1 MDGKSYLKKNDVMN
15 VKTSVRK
22 SRPFLILLLLV
33 LTGPAG
39 AQITERERSEEWDN
53 LVYGGRFM
61 DRFLPIPVMGALSS
75 DTWGAENVVPRYV
88 ENGIED
94 REWSYWGG
102 NALKGPDRNYH
113 LFVCRWLEDSR
124 KGHGEWPRSIV
135 VHAVAANPL
144 GPYEVKETVGKGHNP
159 EIFQLQDGRYVIYVI
174 DGYYLADKLDGPWE
188 YGRFEFDPQG
198 KVIIEGLSNLSFAR
212 RPDGSILMVCRGGGI
227 WISETG
233 ISPYRQLSE
242 ESVYPEVEGRFEDPV
257 LWCTNIQYHM
267 VVNDWY
273 GRIAYYLRSK
283 DGIHWKVDPGE
294 AYLPGIAR
302 YEDGTEEEWFKYE
315 RMKVLQDEL
324 GRATQAHFAVIDV
337 FKKEDKGKDNH
348 SSKHICIP
356 LTVGLQLEILN
367 RKVIDCCI
375 DSIRI
380 LLKAEEGF
388 DPHSHMDLNSLRFGA
403 PEEVN
408 YGFGSRLIGTEESG
422 NDLILIFE
430 GKANGLDADNFTAK
444 LLGKDR
450 EGKLLFGYARL
461 PWVDYPDTPATVFA
475 ASVGAV
481 YDTIRVA
488 DFGARVNS
496 RQNVTGAVKAAMEAA
511 RSRENPLLFFEKGR
525 YDFWPQYSEERIY
538 YESNTSDI
546 NPKRLG
552 ILVEGFEKLSID
564 GGGADFVFHDRM
576 QPVTVDHS
584 SQVELRNFTID
595 WDIPLTAQAEVLEID
610 SASMLL
616 KIDKQESP
624 FVIEDGK
631 IQFVGEGWKSSLN
644 GVMEIE
650 RESRLIAPQTGDQG
664 CCGRAWD
671 WARWEEESPGLVRI
685 YKPFGEQRPEV
696 GNILILRH
704 SQRDHAGIFLF
715 HSKDILV
722 KNVEVYHTAG
732 LGILSQY
739 SENIT
744 MSHVK
749 MIPNPNKNRYL
760 SGHDDGFHF
769 SNCRGKI
776 IVRDCEFA
784 ALMDDPVNIHGTSV
798 RIEERIA
805 ADRLRCKFMHHQS
818 VGLRWARQGEQIG
831 FLESSS
837 MATMD
842 FGLVKEFKVLSP
854 EEFEITFTEPVPGG
868 LVVGDALENLSWT
881 PDAYIHNNRFMSCRA
896 RGILVSTP
904 GKVLIEGNHFESS
917 GAAILIAG
925 DANNWYE
932 TGAVK
937 DVTIKNNVFADLCL
951 TSLYQFS
958 EGVISIYPEI
968 PELEASEEKYHRN
981 IRILDNEFHLYDYPV
996 LYAKSVDGLEFKGNR
1011 LIRSHRF
1018 LPFHPRKYGF
1028 SLLSCRNVEI
1038 SGNSISD
1045 EVLGKNILLEGM
1057 QAKDLQLG
1065 SEQNLVLIPG
1075 K

>member
-1 MDGKSYLKKNDVMN
+1 MKTLFF
-15 VKTSVRK
+15 TSVLMAMH
-22 SRPFLILLLLV
+22 LI
-33 LTGPAG
+33 TGDIC
-39 AQITERERSEEWDN
+39 AQITERERPEEWEN

-61 DRFLPIPVMGALSS
+61 DRFLPIPVMGTLST
-75 DTWGAENVVPRYV
+75 DTWGAENVVPRFTD
-88 ENGIED
+88 NGIED
-94 REWSYWGG
+94 NEWSYWGG
-102 NALKGPDRNYH
+102 NALKGPDGNYH
-113 LFVCRWLEDSR
+113 LFVCRWREDSR
-124 KGHGEWPRSIV
+124 KGHMEWGRSIV
-135 VHAVAANPL
+135 VHVVAADAL

-174 DGYYLADKLDGPWE
+174 DGYYLADKLNGPWE
-188 YGRFEFDPQG
+188 YGRFEFDPKG
-198 KVIIEGLSNLSFAR
+198 KPIIEGLSNLSFAR
-212 RPDGSILMVCRGGGI
+212 RPDGSFLMVCRGGGI
-227 WISETG
+227 WISDTG
-233 ISPYRQLSE
+233 VSPYRQLSE
-242 ESVYPEVEGRFEDPV
+242 ESVYPKVKGRFEDPV
-257 LWCTNIQYHM
+257 LWRTNVQYHM

-283 DGIHWKVDPGE
+283 DGLKWKVDPGE

-302 YEDGTEEEWFKYE
+302 YEDGTEEDWFKYE

-337 FKKEDKGKDNH
+337 LKKEDKGKDNH

-356 LTVGLQLEILN
+356 LTMGRQLKILN
-367 RKVIDCCI
+367 REVIDCYI

-380 LLKAEEGF
+380 LVIAEEGF
-388 DPHSHMDLNSLRFGA
+388 DPHSHMDLSSLRFGA

-408 YGFGSRLIGTEESG
+408 YGFGSRLIDTQESG
-422 NDLILIFE
+422 SDLILIFE
-430 GKANGLDADNFTAK
+430 GKGNGLDAGNFTAK

-461 PWVDYPDTPATVFA
+461 PWVDYPDAPATVFA
-475 ASVGAV
+475 ASAGAV

-488 DFGARVNS
+488 DFGAMVNS

-552 ILVEGFEKLSID
+552 ILVEGFKKLTID

-576 QPVTVDHS
+576 QPLTVDHS

-595 WDIPLTAQAEVLEID
+595 WDIPLTAQAEVMEVND
-610 SASMLL
+610 QSMLL
-616 KIDKQESP
+616 KIDKLESP
-624 FVIEDGK
+624 YVIEDGK
-631 IQFVGEGWKSSLN
+631 IQFVGEGWKSPLSS
-644 GVMEIE
+644 VMEIE
-650 RESRLIAPQTGDQG
+650 RESRLIAPQTGDPG

-671 WARWEEESPGLVRI
+671 WAHWAEESPGMVRV
-685 YKPFGEQRPEV
+685 YKPFGEQRPEL
-696 GNILILRH
+696 GNMLILRH
-704 SQRDHAGIFLF
+704 SQRDHAGMFLF
-715 HSKDILV
+715 HSKDILIE
-722 KNVEVYHTAG
+722 NVEVYHTAG

-749 MIPNPNKNRYL
+749 MIPNPKKNRYL

-769 SNCRGKI
+769 SNCRGQI

-784 ALMDDPVNIHGTSV
+784 ALMDDPINIHGTSV
-798 RIEERIA
+798 RVEEKL
-805 ADRLRCKFMHHQS
+805 ADNKLRCRFMHHQS
-818 VGLRWARQGEQIG
+818 LGLQWARSREQVG

-842 FGLVKEFKVLSP
+842 HGVVENFHILSP
-854 EEFEITFTEPVPGG
+854 EEFEITFSEPVPGS

-881 PDAYIHNNRFMSCRA
+881 PDAHIQNNRFMSCRA
-896 RGILVSTP
+896 RGLLLSTP
-904 GKVLIEGNHFESS
+904 GKVLIEDNHFESS
-917 GAAILIAG
+917 GSAILIAG

-932 TGAVK
+932 SGAVK
-937 DVTIKNNVFADLCL
+937 DVTIRNNVFAAPCL

-958 EGVISIYPEI
+958 EAVISIYPEI

-981 IRILDNEFHLYDYPV
+981 IRIMDNEFHLYDFCGR
-996 LYAKSVDGLEFKGNR
+996 A
-1011 LIRSHRF
+1011 
-1018 LPFHPRKYGF
+1018 
-1028 SLLSCRNVEI
+1028 
-1038 SGNSISD
+1038 
-1045 EVLGKNILLEGM
+1045 
-1057 QAKDLQLG
+1057 
-1065 SEQNLVLIPG
+1065 
-1075 K
+1075 

>member
-1 MDGKSYLKKNDVMN
+1 
-15 VKTSVRK
+15 
-22 SRPFLILLLLV
+22 
-33 LTGPAG
+33 
-39 AQITERERSEEWDN
+39 
-53 LVYGGRFM
+53 
-61 DRFLPIPVMGALSS
+61 
-75 DTWGAENVVPRYV
+75 
-88 ENGIED
+88 
-94 REWSYWGG
+94 
-102 NALKGPDRNYH
+102 
-113 LFVCRWLEDSR
+113 
-124 KGHGEWPRSIV
+124 
-135 VHAVAANPL
+135 
-144 GPYEVKETVGKGHNP
+144 
-159 EIFQLQDGRYVIYVI
+159 
-174 DGYYLADKLDGPWE
+174 
-188 YGRFEFDPQG
+188 
-198 KVIIEGLSNLSFAR
+198 
-212 RPDGSILMVCRGGGI
+212 
-227 WISETG
+227 
-233 ISPYRQLSE
+233 
-242 ESVYPEVEGRFEDPV
+242 
-257 LWCTNIQYHM
+257 
-267 VVNDWY
+267 
-273 GRIAYYLRSK
+273 
-283 DGIHWKVDPGE
+283 
-294 AYLPGIAR
+294 
-302 YEDGTEEEWFKYE
+302 
-315 RMKVLQDEL
+315 
-324 GRATQAHFAVIDV
+324 
-337 FKKEDKGKDNH
+337 
-348 SSKHICIP
+348 
-356 LTVGLQLEILN
+356 
-367 RKVIDCCI
+367 
-375 DSIRI
+375 
-380 LLKAEEGF
+380 
-388 DPHSHMDLNSLRFGA
+388 
-403 PEEVN
+403 
-408 YGFGSRLIGTEESG
+408 
-422 NDLILIFE
+422 
-430 GKANGLDADNFTAK
+430 
-444 LLGKDR
+444 
-450 EGKLLFGYARL
+450 
-461 PWVDYPDTPATVFA
+461 
-475 ASVGAV
+475 
-481 YDTIRVA
+481 
-488 DFGARVNS
+488 
-496 RQNVTGAVKAAMEAA
+496 
-511 RSRENPLLFFEKGR
+511 
-525 YDFWPQYSEERIY
+525 
-538 YESNTSDI
+538 
-546 NPKRLG
+546 
-552 ILVEGFEKLSID
+552 
-564 GGGADFVFHDRM
+564 
-576 QPVTVDHS
+576 
-584 SQVELRNFTID
+584 
-595 WDIPLTAQAEVLEID
+595 
-610 SASMLL
+610 MLL